1 MGAATANYLDLQVT
15 PVFDWNYNC
24 RSRYVINQGGSRSS
38 KTYSILQVLC
48 FRAMERPGTVITVT
62 AETLPTLRKGAI
74 RDFNKIIEQQPFK
87 SWVEGV
93 NKSTNTYLLSNSSII
108 EFAAFPDADAATHGG
123 RDYVFVN
130 EANHINFDIVKQL
143 MMRTSKQVFIDFNPT
158 NDFWAHE
165 KYLAEPSAQWFFST
179 YRDNPFA
186 PEEMVKEIEAYKTD
200 SPEHYKVYGLGKRGS
215 LSGQVFGNIQWVNE
229 FPAYATERRYGMD
242 FGFTNSYTAICEI
255 ALANGRIYGRELM
268 YKRGLTEPEILREMH
283 ALNIARDIRI
293 VADSA
298 NPMLI
303 AYLSSRHNIDG
314 VMMGWYSVVPC
325 KKKNVRE
332 EVEAMKRYQ
341 WNITD
346 ESVNWK
352 KEAKNYIYRKDRDGG
367 LDNEPV
373 KQFDHLWDAA
383 RYAFLDLVGGE
394 KLPQFL

>member
-1 MGAATANYLDLQVT
+1 MGAAANYLDLQV
-15 PVFDWNYNC
+15 PDVFGWNYYAQ
-24 RSRYVINQGGSRSS
+24 SRYVINQGGTYSG
-38 KTYSILQVLC
+38 KTYSILQVIC
-48 FRAMERPGTVITVT
+48 FKAMERPGTVITVT
-62 AETLPTLRKGAI
+62 AETLPALRTGAI
-74 RDFNKIIEQQPFK
+74 RQFAQIAEYQPFK
-87 SWVEGV
+87 SWIEGV
-93 NKSTNTYLLSNSSII
+93 NKSTNTYLFTNGSTV
-108 EFAAFPDADAATHGG
+108 EFKAFASEKAAHHGK
-123 RDYVFVN
+123 RDYLFLN
-130 EANHINFDIVKQL
+130 EANNIPYDIARQL
-143 MMRTSKQVFIDFNPT
+143 IMRTTRQVFIDFNPT
-158 NDFWAHE
+158 SDFWAHDH
-165 KYLAEPSAQWFFST
+165 YLADDSAGWIYST
-179 YRDNPFA
+179 YRDNPFVPA
-186 PEEMVKEIEAYKTD
+186 EIVSEIESLKDT

-229 FPAYATERRYGMD
+229 FPQYATERRYGMD

-255 ALANGRIYGRELM
+255 ALADGRIYGRELM
-268 YKRGLTEPEILREMH
+268 YTRGLTEPEVLQKMQE
-283 ALNIARDIRI
+283 LNLARNIRI

-303 AYLSSRHNIDG
+303 AYLKQLHNING
-314 VMMGWYSVVPC
+314 VMMGGYPVVPC